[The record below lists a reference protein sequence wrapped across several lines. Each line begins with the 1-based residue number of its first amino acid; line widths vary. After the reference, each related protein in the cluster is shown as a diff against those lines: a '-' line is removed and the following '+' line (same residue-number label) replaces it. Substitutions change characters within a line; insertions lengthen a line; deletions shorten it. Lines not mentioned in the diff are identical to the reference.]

1 MTRRW
6 GRNETYSSQG
16 GAPSSSSSSST
27 PPRRNHGQRVCYH
40 HPPLQSSSV
49 DNNQPLD
56 HQTGYDADD
65 DDASLWMM
73 MMRKRRQQE
82 YQEHLSSSAF
92 KAPHLIYPHP
102 GMVFCFD
109 LPSSLS
115 SFIHRRRHHH
125 HLPLRSKI
133 GPGRMAF
140 KGSQSAILWAL
151 SFDEEEMR
159 TLIGAFIYLLF
170 SPGNINIKLPQILIQ
185 EMR

>member
-49 DNNQPLD
+49 DNNQPPD
-56 HQTGYDADD
+56 HQTGYDAD

-82 YQEHLSSSAF
+82 YQEHLSYSAF

-115 SFIHRRRHHH
+115 SFIHRRRH